1 MNRLPLDGVRVVEFA
16 HMVMG
21 PSCGLV
27 LADLGAEVIKVEPL
41 EGDNTRR
48 LEAAGAGFFPVFN
61 RNKKSLAVDL
71 KRAEGRDMVLRLLD
85 ASDVLTENF
94 RPGALDKLGFG
105 SEALAARN
113 PRLVYCS
120 LKGFLDGPYQHRP
133 ALDEV
138 VQMMG
143 GLAYMTGLPERPLR
157 AGSSVVD
164 ILGGTFGAVAV
175 LAALRERESTGRG
188 ARVTSAL
195 FESTA
200 YLVAQHMA
208 QYEITGEAPPPM
220 SVKRP
225 AWSVYDIF
233 ETGDGDRLF
242 VGVVTDTQWEIFC
255 REFGQTE
262 LAADPRL
269 RTNGARV
276 RERAWLIPR
285 LGEAMKRFSKA
296 ELEAKLE
303 RIGLPYRADRQA
315 LGPAQRSAPHRL
327 RRVTRDAA
335 ALGPH
340 DPRSRPADRLRRRAP
355 AKALRPAA
363 DRRRRAR
370 RAAGSR
376 LWRGADRRARRRGGH
391 FPAACLNSIQP
402 FSSASMP
409 ACTICSSSCDATPE
423 APMPPMQLPSTLIG
437 SPPCTGSTGI
447 LSIDIRPPATRSSHV
462 LLEHARGRRGTRL
475 FDRDR
480 GVGRRRAVHAHQMQQ
495 VPAVV
500 HDGDDDV
507 PFVAPRLGL
516 RRRAHLAAVVESQL
530 RSSPHF
536 VALSFSALRI
546 CSSAPGSSMVVRSPG
561 SRPSASAWIERRS
574 VLPERVFGSSVTKCT
589 ARGRAIAPSCLS
601 TVSMTSFSSFSCP
614 SGEPA

>member
-41 EGDNTRR
+41 DGDNTRR

-71 KRAEGRDMVLRLLD
+71 KHAEGRDLVLRLLD

-105 SEALAARN
+105 YEALAARN

-175 LAALRERESTGRG
+175 LAALRERESTGCG

-255 REFGQTE
+255 REFDESE
-262 LAADPRL
+262 LAADARL
-269 RTNGARV
+269 QTNGARV
-276 RERAWLIPR
+276 RERAWLIPH
-285 LGEAMKRFSKA
+285 LSEVMKRFSKA

-303 RIGLPYRADRQA
+303 RIGLPFAPIAKPWDLLADPHLTASGA
-315 LGPAQRSAPHRL
+315 LH
-327 RRVTRDAA
+327 
-335 ALGPH
+335 
-340 DPRSRPADRLRRRAP
+340 
-355 AKALRPAA
+355 
-363 DRRRRAR
+363 
-370 RAAGSR
+370 
-376 LWRGADRRARRRGGH
+376 
-391 FPAACLNSIQP
+391 
-402 FSSASMP
+402 
-409 ACTICSSSCDATPE
+409 AT
-423 APMPPMQLPSTLIG
+423 QLPSGRTIHVPGLPIAFGGEHLPKRFDPPPVGDGARAVLRAIG
-437 SPPCTGSTGI
+437 YGEAQIGALAVSGVIS
-447 LSIDIRPPATRSSHV
+447 LPPA
-462 LLEHARGRRGTRL
+462 
-475 FDRDR
+475 
-480 GVGRRRAVHAHQMQQ
+480 
-495 VPAVV
+495 
-500 HDGDDDV
+500 
-507 PFVAPRLGL
+507 
-516 RRRAHLAAVVESQL
+516 
-530 RSSPHF
+530 
-536 VALSFSALRI
+536 
-546 CSSAPGSSMVVRSPG
+546 
-561 SRPSASAWIERRS
+561 
-574 VLPERVFGSSVTKCT
+574 
-589 ARGRAIAPSCLS
+589 
-601 TVSMTSFSSFSCP
+601 
-614 SGEPA
+614 

>member
-1 MNRLPLDGVRVVEFA
+1 MNRLPLEGVRVVEFA

-48 LEAAGAGFFPVFN
+48 LEAAGSGFFPVFN
-61 RNKKSLAVDL
+61 RNKKSLAIDL
-71 KRAEGRDMVLRLLD
+71 KHAEGRDLVLRLLD

-105 SEALAARN
+105 YQALAARN

-225 AWSVYDIF
+225 AWGVYDIF

-255 REFGQTE
+255 REFGE
-262 LAADPRL
+262 PGLAADARL
-269 RTNGARV
+269 ETNSARV

-303 RIGLPYRADRQA
+303 RIGLPFAPIAKPWDLLADPHLNASGA
-315 LGPAQRSAPHRL
+315 LHATRLPSGRTIHVPGLPIALDGEHLPKRSDPPPVGEGARDVLQELGYGAAQIDAL
-327 RRVTRDAA
+327 AA
-335 ALGPH
+335 AGVISL
-340 DPRSRPADRLRRRAP
+340 
-355 AKALRPAA
+355 PAA
-363 DRRRRAR
+363 
-370 RAAGSR
+370 
-376 LWRGADRRARRRGGH
+376 
-391 FPAACLNSIQP
+391 
-402 FSSASMP
+402 
-409 ACTICSSSCDATPE
+409 
-423 APMPPMQLPSTLIG
+423 
-437 SPPCTGSTGI
+437 
-447 LSIDIRPPATRSSHV
+447 
-462 LLEHARGRRGTRL
+462 
-475 FDRDR
+475 
-480 GVGRRRAVHAHQMQQ
+480 
-495 VPAVV
+495 
-500 HDGDDDV
+500 
-507 PFVAPRLGL
+507 
-516 RRRAHLAAVVESQL
+516 
-530 RSSPHF
+530 
-536 VALSFSALRI
+536 
-546 CSSAPGSSMVVRSPG
+546 
-561 SRPSASAWIERRS
+561 
-574 VLPERVFGSSVTKCT
+574 
-589 ARGRAIAPSCLS
+589 
-601 TVSMTSFSSFSCP
+601 
-614 SGEPA
+614 